1 MDYPGEDYSSDEE
14 GPDSDVQLLHVAS
27 LEMNGISDKQ
37 KACENDEWREVVDVG
52 NSTLHCQ
59 LDTGAYASVIN
70 TTQLKQVAPRPWCHT
85 ANTESHQRVT
95 SLFP

>member
-1 MDYPGEDYSSDEE
+1 MVYPGEDFSSNEE

-27 LEMNGISDKQ
+27 LEMNGIRDKQ
-37 KACENDEWREVVDVG
+37 ETCESDEWWEVVEVG

-70 TTQLKQVAPRPWCHT
+70 TTQIKQTKKTLVSYSQHRITPKGYA
-85 ANTESHQRVT
+85 
-95 SLFP
+95 LFQ